1 MHAHKT
7 MWLVGIG
14 PFAVVLLLLAA
25 RVAMAGE
32 ITIQAAIRAAGSASV
47 EVVERY
53 EATSPF
59 SGTELHRTLPYM
71 SQPFADLAARL
82 LRLAGVMDIVEV
94 DGEIRLTVEAL
105 GTTEAVLYDTS
116 IGGQRIRD
124 TTFRSSNLKGTIR
137 IETDVGSLERPFTGS
152 IPAPFDFMVTFGY
165 DPYSDPSNAP
175 FREAFEAPGG
185 YADTIARLLA
195 EIYGPGILDRAA
207 TVEDPLIRPAADL
220 ATQN

>member
-7 MWLVGIG
+7 MWPVGVW
-14 PFAVVLLLLAA
+14 FLAVVLLLPVD
-25 RVAMAGE
+25 RVAMADE
-32 ITIQAAIRAAGSASV
+32 AAIQAAVRAAGSASI
-47 EVVERY
+47 EVAERY
-53 EATSPF
+53 EATSAF
-59 SGTELHRTLPYM
+59 SGMESQRTLPYV

-82 LRLAGVMDIVEV
+82 LGLAGVAEIAAP
-94 DGEIRLTVEAL
+94 GGGIRLTVEAI

-124 TTFRSSNLKGTIR
+124 TTFRSANLMGTIR
-137 IETDVGSLERPFTGS
+137 IETIGGLLERSFAGS

-165 DPYSDPSNAP
+165 DPYSDPNNAP

-185 YADTIARLLA
+185 YADTVARLLA

-207 TVEDPLIRPAADL
+207 TDEDPLVRRAAAL